1 LLTEFT
7 IQKKIDGE
15 LGAVCRYLHCF
26 VFSCRPLISS
36 SLLPVDVAAVGGV
49 LGAHIHGGG
58 GVAHRGGG
66 VADGRS
72 GVRLLDSRGGVADRG
87 GGIGLLDGRGGVADR
102 GGGVRVLEGRQ
113 VLVAQ
118 VAYVGGHAGEQGE
131 GNEEFLQVG

>member
-66 VADGRS
+66 V
-72 GVRLLDSRGGVADRG
+72 
-87 GGIGLLDGRGGVADR
+87 
-102 GGGVRVLEGRQ
+102 RVLEGRQ

-118 VAYVGGHAGEQGE
+118 VAHVGGHAGEQGE

>member
-66 VADGRS
+66 VADG
-72 GVRLLDSRGGVADRG
+72 
-87 GGIGLLDGRGGVADR
+87 

-118 VAYVGGHAGEQGE
+118 VAHVGGHAGEQGE